1 MDSELETLT
10 ARFLTSATDFCAAVD
25 SYASLSPE
33 AFLSKIGNVL
43 VELYAHALA
52 LPRVEPNS
60 YDADKIPL
68 HTEELGNVWIVLRD
82 KLGPLDMYWT
92 VFNSTQQ
99 GELIQAGLSQDI
111 SEIYSD
117 MRDSLE
123 IAGRSAINADV
134 VWALRDDFRH
144 HWGRH
149 AVDALKAIHDLRA
162 SETID

>member
-1 MDSELETLT
+1 MGSELETLT
-10 ARFLTSATDFCAAVD
+10 ARFLTSAMDFCTAVD

-43 VELYAHALA
+43 VELYGHALA
-52 LPRVEPNS
+52 LPNVEPNS
-60 YDADKIPL
+60 YDADKIPF
-68 HTEELGNVWIVLRD
+68 HKEAVGNVWIFLRD

-99 GELIQAGLSQDI
+99 GEPIQAGLSQDI

-117 MRDSLE
+117 MKDNLE
-123 IAGRSAINADV
+123 IAGRCAINADV
-134 VWALRDDFRH
+134 VWTLRDDFRH
-144 HWGRH
+144 HWGKH

-162 SETID
+162 SGSID